1 MQNNTK
7 LNHTIVMKTKTFFV
21 LAATALLV
29 TSCSAFR
36 KAPAPAQPQ
45 TQTINLALVELPQ
58 ADKYANLEYGIRLNV
73 QDDRSDKR
81 LIQVYDATATSKPVV
96 NVNPTIGS
104 FVPESM
110 RRYMRTMGLN
120 MDADV
125 ATDYLMQV
133 TIKEFHTDWLSGLGW
148 NGTVIMDVKIFDHN
162 RAVVYPTTEVA
173 GRANIYGNANSV
185 GLAQQ
190 AINKAYAAALAD
202 IDWDRV
208 AFFLHRAN
216 NPKDEASKKVAG
228 EGNTA
233 LEHLVIHWNI
243 NSRPQGA
250 DVEWR
255 VVSKTPEVKNQ
266 NYKYLE
272 TTPYESSETLNIPG
286 LTYNNAGN
294 VQIEVSAVKK
304 GYMSQSKRYDLLS
317 VIDEKEVSGMFRL
330 VPEDE

>member
-1 MQNNTK
+1 
-7 LNHTIVMKTKTFFV
+7 MKTKTIIIFAIV
-21 LAATALLV
+21 ALFA

-36 KAPAPAQPQ
+36 KVPAPTPAPQP
-45 TQTINLALVELPQ
+45 QTINLALIEQPQ

-81 LIQVYDATATSKPVV
+81 LIQVYDAAATSKPVV
-96 NVNPTIGS
+96 NVNPNIGS
-104 FVPESM
+104 FIPESM
-110 RRYMRTMGLN
+110 RRYMRTMGFN

-125 ATDYLMQV
+125 ATDYLMLV

-148 NGTVIMDVKIFDHN
+148 NGTVIMDVKICDHSQK
-162 RAVVYPTTEVA
+162 VVYPTTEVA
-173 GRANIYGNANSV
+173 GRASIYGSATSIS
-185 GLAQQ
+185 LAQQ
-190 AINKAYAAALAD
+190 AINKAYSNALAD

-216 NPKDEASKKVAG
+216 NPKDEASKKVTG

-233 LEHLVIHWNI
+233 LEHLTVHWNV

-250 DVEWR
+250 DVFWR
-255 VVSKTPEVKNQ
+255 VISQTPEVKNQ

-272 TTPYESSETLNIPG
+272 TTPYEGSETINIKG

-294 VQIEVSAVKK
+294 VQIEIKVEKK
-304 GYMSQSKRYDLLS
+304 GYYSQTKKLDILS
-317 VIDEKEVSGMFRL
+317 LIDDNDVSYMFKL